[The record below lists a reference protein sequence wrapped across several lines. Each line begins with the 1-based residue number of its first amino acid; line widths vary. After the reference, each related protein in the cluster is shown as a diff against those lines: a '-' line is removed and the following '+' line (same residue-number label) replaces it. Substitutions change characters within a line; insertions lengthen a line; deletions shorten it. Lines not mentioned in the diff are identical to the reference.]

1 MSVKRLKK
9 VEDILLLQQEKN
21 PVVIDEQKVVYFLY
35 SNSNTNVIQHDLNV
49 VEVRKKYID
58 TLKKVYKK
66 RGDFTNADLVLEPS
80 EIVKIRV

>member
-49 VEVRKKYID
+49 VEVRKK
-58 TLKKVYKK
+58 
-66 RGDFTNADLVLEPS
+66 
-80 EIVKIRV
+80 